1 MTELAPAKIVNIAM
15 TVTNTAAMRPIQR
28 SRRVTNL
35 ESKNVIR
42 VARAIGTNTDRP
54 K

>member
-1 MTELAPAKIVNIAM
+1 M

-35 ESKNVIR
+35 ERRNVIS
-42 VARAIGTNTDRP
+42 VARAIGTNTERP